1 LDRRRFRRS
10 HRISAALLA
19 LCLLTLALPASVEA
33 AAVPFAPQDPA
44 QELVRLNRQLDQDQ
58 ARLEGLNNSVE
69 TAEAAVDGLN
79 RQLAEDQQRDA
90 ALGQQITDLARME
103 YERPALTLS
112 TILESPTLNQLLS
125 EIAQAQLVS
134 EKQRRLKGQVEQL
147 RRRDQKDRDEQ
158 AANVAKIKAARDEA
172 AQVTARTMALRSGA
186 NDAVIQARAEAV
198 AAQARATQAS
208 RPAPPKPPAPPP
220 AAPAARPP
228 PPPVSAPPPTGA
240 IVEAPGSNHFAYGYC
255 TWYVANRRNVPWFGN
270 AKEWW
275 GNAPPYGYAEGQAP
289 IVGAIMVTRESGW
302 GHVAYVESVN
312 GDGSWTVS
320 EMNFSGWNVVS
331 RRTLRPGQAPVVG
344 FIYGRR

>member
-19 LCLLTLALPASVEA
+19 ICLATLALPASVEA

-58 ARLEGLNNSVE
+58 ARLDSLNNSVE
-69 TAEAAVDGLN
+69 VAEAAVDGLN
-79 RQLAEDQQRDA
+79 RQLAADQQRDA
-90 ALGQQITDLARME
+90 ELGQQITDLARME

-112 TILESPTLNQLLS
+112 TILEAPTLNQLIS
-125 EIAQAQLVS
+125 EIAQARLVS
-134 EKQRRLKGQVEQL
+134 EKQRRLKAQLEDL

-158 AANVAKIKAARDEA
+158 SANAARIKAARDEA

-208 RPAPPKPPAPPP
+208 RPPPPKPAAPPP
-220 AAPAARPP
+220 PRPA

-240 IVEAPGSNHFAYGYC
+240 IVEAPGPNHFAYGYC

-289 IVGAIMVTRESGW
+289 VVGAIMVTRESGW

-320 EMNFSGWNVVS
+320 EMNFSGWNVVT